1 MSWWFWILL
10 WVALC
15 ALALLFVVYLGFRLF
30 RQLKATLQDFEVAA
44 GKLGSGFNVP
54 DNGQA
59 AEPRTIVPG
68 VFLDPGEAREL
79 YVTGKA
85 ERREARRLKRVA
97 RRAARGQRQ
106 SLRDVRLS

>member
-30 RQLKATLQDFEVAA
+30 RQLKATLQDFDVAA
-44 GKLGSGFNVP
+44 GKLGSGFDVP

-59 AEPRTIVPG
+59 AAPRTIVPG
-68 VFLDPGEAREL
+68 VFLDPAEAREI

-85 ERREARRLKRVA
+85 ERRESRRIARVA
-97 RRAARGQRQ
+97 RRAAKGQRQ

>member
-15 ALALLFVVYLGFRLF
+15 ALALLFVVYLGFTLF
-30 RQLKATLQDFEVAA
+30 RQVKATLHDFEAAA
-44 GKLGSGFNVP
+44 GKLGSGFDTPVA
-54 DNGQA
+54 GQTKL
-59 AEPRTIVPG
+59 RTGVPG
-68 VFLDPGEAREL
+68 VFLDPAEAREI

-85 ERREARRLKRVA
+85 ERREARRIRRVA
-97 RRAARGQRQ
+97 RRGARGQRQ